1 MIGKIIVIRQTT
13 TERLE
18 WREWINN
25 IVINPELLEEKE
37 NHAEENHAEENHA
50 EENHAEKKRKPE
62 EKKISF
68 EIIIN

>member
-50 EENHAEKKRKPE
+50 EEKRAEEKKRK
-62 EKKISF
+62 KDKF
-68 EIIIN
+68 LK